1 MTSFHSARSWIAAL
15 SLLTATAA
23 GPLAA
28 QTKDQS
34 EAPAPKV
41 SIAAAYSEEIT
52 EEAVMIGKGEA
63 IDQVDIVARVSGFVQ
78 EVKVQDGATVQKGD
92 LLYSIEPD
100 SYVATLEARKAD
112 LGKAEANLE
121 LATIELGRKA
131 ELLARGSAPESER
144 DIARANELGAEAA
157 VKSAKAAIRQAELE
171 LSYTE
176 IHAPFSGRVGRSS
189 VSVGELVNP
198 NSGALI
204 TLVREAPIYVR
215 FSLSEKQLG
224 DVLETLE
231 TNAADLA
238 SMEQTPDVFLTLPNG
253 TELKEPGKIIFLDNR
268 ISPTTGTISL
278 LAEFENTRRLILD
291 GAFLQVRIAALQP
304 TLSLLVP
311 QAALQRDQ
319 RGDFVLVV
327 NAQQM
332 VEQRYI
338 ETGKPV
344 GAAIIVTEGLQEGES
359 VIVEGLQRVRPGVQ
373 VDAILAGSQ
382 EEK

>member
-1 MTSFHSARSWIAAL
+1 MTSYHSVRSWVTAL

-23 GPLAA
+23 CPLAA
-28 QTKDQS
+28 QTKGQS

-63 IDQVDIVARVSGFVQ
+63 IDQVDIVARVSGFVK
-78 EVKVQDGATVQKGD
+78 EVKVMDGATVQKGD
-92 LLYSIEPD
+92 LLYRIEPD
-100 SYVATLEARKAD
+100 SYLATLEARKAD

-121 LATIELGRKA
+121 LATIELGRKT

-157 VKSAKAAIRQAELE
+157 VKLAKAAILQAELE

-231 TNAADLA
+231 TNTADLA
-238 SMEQTPDVFLTLPNG
+238 SMEQTPEVFLTLPNG

-338 ETGKPV
+338 ETGKQV

-359 VIVEGLQRVRPGVQ
+359 VVVEGLQRVRPGVQ
-373 VDAILAGSQ
+373 VDAILAGAQ
-382 EEK
+382 EEQ